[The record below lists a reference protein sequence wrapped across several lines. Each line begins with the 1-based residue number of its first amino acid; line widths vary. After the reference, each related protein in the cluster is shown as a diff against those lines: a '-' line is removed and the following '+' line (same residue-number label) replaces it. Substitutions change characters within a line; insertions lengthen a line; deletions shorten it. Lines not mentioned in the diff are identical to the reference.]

1 MSYGPFTAN
10 PYCLPLQANRVG
22 VIYPP
27 PESKFA
33 SGPIMRICTAVLYD
47 DLLRQV
53 RVWAR
58 LGHSPTEI
66 QDELDS
72 RFRRVATVLEAMA
85 VSRKAKGTVGNGG
98 PE

>member
-1 MSYGPFTAN
+1 MVGGGGSSAEAST
-10 PYCLPLQANRVG
+10 LPG
-22 VIYPP
+22 V
-27 PESKFA
+27 
-33 SGPIMRICTAVLYD
+33 SGSGIHIICTAVLYD

-85 VSRKAKGTVGNGG
+85 VSKKGEGHGRQWRSRVIAHFFDSATD
-98 PE
+98 